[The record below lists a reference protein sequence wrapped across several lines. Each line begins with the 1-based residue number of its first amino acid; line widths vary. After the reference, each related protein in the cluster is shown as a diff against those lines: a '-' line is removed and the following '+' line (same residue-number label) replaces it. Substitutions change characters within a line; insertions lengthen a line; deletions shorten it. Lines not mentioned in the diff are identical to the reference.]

1 MLKKTWINITIISI
15 VTAILTI
22 VININ
27 WPWHPQSNL
36 VFADSNAQSN
46 TALQEMIKK
55 LQEEGRQARLNFMI
69 PKQFQAKVIAEV
81 AVKSKQKIVALTF
94 DDGPYQKWTEQI
106 LAILKKEKTKA
117 TFFWI
122 GGNLKKNPQIGKK
135 VVAQGHAI
143 GNHTWHHWYHRMSP
157 QLAAKEIDDTSKLIT
172 QVTGVKTSLFRP
184 PGGFLHNGVVD
195 YAKKKNYLIAMW
207 KADSV
212 DYSRPGVDKVVNR
225 VMKEIQNGG
234 MILMHDGGGDRSQTV
249 KAVPIIINKLK
260 KQGYKFVTVPELL
273 AMADTKQPVSKIV
286 QKPTKKQVK
295 PTTKQGN

>member
-1 MLKKTWINITIISI
+1 KKSWIHTTIIVI

-27 WPWHPQSNL
+27 WPWHSQENL
-36 VFADSNAQSN
+36 VFADSQAQSN
-46 TALQEMIKK
+46 TALQEMIVK
-55 LQEEGRQARLNFMI
+55 LQEQARKDRLNFII
-69 PKQFQAKVIAEV
+69 PKQFQAKVIEEV
-81 AVKSKQKIVALTF
+81 TVKSKEKIVALTF
-94 DDGPYQKWTEQI
+94 DDGPYLQWTEQI
-106 LAILKKEKTKA
+106 LAILKKEKIKA

-122 GGNLKKNPQIGKK
+122 GKNLKEYPQIGKK

-172 QVTGVKTSLFRP
+172 QVTGVKTTLFRP
-184 PGGFLHNGVVD
+184 PGGFLHNGVAD

-212 DYSRPGVDKVVNR
+212 DYSRPGVDKMVNK

-273 AMADTKQPVSKIV
+273 AMADTKQTVAKVV
-286 QKPTKKQVK
+286 QKPPKKQVK
-295 PTTKQGN
+295 PTTKQEN